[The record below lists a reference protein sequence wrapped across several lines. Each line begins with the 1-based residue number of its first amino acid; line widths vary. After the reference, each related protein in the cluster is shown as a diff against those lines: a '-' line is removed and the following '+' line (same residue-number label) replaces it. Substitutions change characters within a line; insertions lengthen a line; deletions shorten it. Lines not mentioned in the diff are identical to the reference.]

1 VLFFVEKK
9 LTKMS
14 EGGEALPRLEY
25 RLLDEEK
32 GYPVLYYYN
41 GIDKE
46 EISLRFACDYF
57 VKDQH
62 VYEKTSCAVEDGT
75 YVIYIRRAEDEKVLD
90 DQLVFAPDWR
100 GIRLEVRHFREG
112 TAHYPV
118 VHTFYFHSDEDA
130 LLHLQSD
137 LFYIG
142 GREWQKTSA
151 EVDENRKVYVIYAEP
166 TEEGG

>member
-1 VLFFVEKK
+1 
-9 LTKMS
+9 MS

-32 GYPVLYYYN
+32 GYPVLYYYD